1 MGREKKH
8 RLVTHKCHTCGKMVG
23 RALMSGVWDWR
34 SGNLYTFMYES
45 GGSLMHESATHCN
58 TMLQQTL
65 KCGKKV
71 GFWYSGSGS
80 GHFCQKKG
88 NIHQRV
94 TSDKRRRRWGER
106 TKNTQTYYIHMFI
119 RIYLSAYV
127 CVCLSLSLYRSVSL
141 SVTFKYSKLIECFIV
156 YNKWTFACR
165 VAMWEAGRKRTRFL
179 EKIVDVFQGSK
190 SGYREDWKGWKLL
203 NSANQNP
210 VIAVSRLKVADLS
223 KSKSEG
229 WKLLISATQNPDGKL
244 LP

>member
-1 MGREKKH
+1 MGRQKKH
-8 RLVTHKCHTCGKMVG
+8 RLVTHKCHTCGKIVG

-80 GHFCQKKG
+80 GHFCQRKG
-88 NIHQRV
+88 NIHHRV

-127 CVCLSLSLYRSVSL
+127 CVSLSLPLSLCLSLCHFQIFQTHRMLYSVQEMSIRLSSRDVRSRQEEDPI
-141 SVTFKYSKLIECFIV
+141 FGNDCGCF
-156 YNKWTFACR
+156 
-165 VAMWEAGRKRTRFL
+165 
-179 EKIVDVFQGSK
+179 
-190 SGYREDWKGWKLL
+190 
-203 NSANQNP
+203 
-210 VIAVSRLKVADLS
+210 
-223 KSKSEG
+223 SEE
-229 WKLLISATQNPDGKL
+229 
-244 LP
+244 